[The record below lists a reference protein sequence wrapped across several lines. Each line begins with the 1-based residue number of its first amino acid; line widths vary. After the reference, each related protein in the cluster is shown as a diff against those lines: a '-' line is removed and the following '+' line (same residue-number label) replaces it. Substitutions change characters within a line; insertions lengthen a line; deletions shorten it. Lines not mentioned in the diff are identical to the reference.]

1 MQLGRRA
8 HVPPSRITRARP
20 VLTIKNGNCVLAIL
34 LVFFAERAGTLESNV
49 LALESIMLATFVV
62 LWPFAAASLF
72 ALARFFDQR
81 DQQLAKLRVMRRR

>member
-1 MQLGRRA
+1 
-8 HVPPSRITRARP
+8 
-20 VLTIKNGNCVLAIL
+20 
-34 LVFFAERAGTLESNV
+34 
-49 LALESIMLATFVV
+49 MLATFVV